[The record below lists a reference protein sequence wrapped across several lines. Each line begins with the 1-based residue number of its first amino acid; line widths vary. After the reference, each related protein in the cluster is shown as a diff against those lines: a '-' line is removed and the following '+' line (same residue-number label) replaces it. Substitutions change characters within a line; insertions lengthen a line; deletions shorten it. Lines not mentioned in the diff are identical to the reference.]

1 MSKKHLMLSESSLD
15 GPRTRLDVVMA
26 AECPALKAHHIA
38 HVGIVDA
45 FDQYQRVRTR
55 PDGSFLLACFAGE
68 GRILLDGR
76 WQVCRAGTICL
87 APPNVPDAFHA
98 VKGKRWAFAY
108 VRYHEPAAQKPV
120 VNAASP
126 VRVKSEPEVLQLAVR
141 GLYLEMN
148 GARDPRLMHHWAE
161 LIHGWALRVAQPW
174 QVNARLWHL
183 WESVGKELAAEW
195 TLGKLAA
202 LAHFSTEHLRR
213 LCLRELG
220 RSPMQ
225 QLTYMRMQRAAG
237 LLEVND
243 DKLDVIAEQVGYS
256 GALALSKTFKKW
268 IGSSPSEFRGNGR
281 R

>member
-45 FDQYQRVRTR
+45 IDRYERVRTR
-55 PDGSFLLACFAGE
+55 PDGSFVLACFAGE

-76 WQVCRAGTICL
+76 WQRCTAGTICL
-87 APPNVPDAFHA
+87 APPRVPDAFHA

-126 VRVKSEPEVLQLAVR
+126 VRVKSDSEPLRLAVA
-141 GLYLEMN
+141 GLFREMH
-148 GARDPRLMHHWAE
+148 GAREARLMHHWSE
-161 LIHGWALRVAQPW
+161 LIHGYALRVAQPW
-174 QVNARLWHL
+174 QVNTRLWRL

-202 LAHFSTEHLRR
+202 LAHFSNEHLRR
-213 LCLRELG
+213 LFD
-220 RSPMQ
+220 SAHI
-225 QLTYMRMQRAAG
+225 YRMDFAFSH
-237 LLEVND
+237 
-243 DKLDVIAEQVGYS
+243 EQVAEITASADRFADTSPGEWS
-256 GALALSKTFKKW
+256 AAARKRRA
-268 IGSSPSEFRGNGR
+268 SSSNRTCPVSST
-281 R
+281 